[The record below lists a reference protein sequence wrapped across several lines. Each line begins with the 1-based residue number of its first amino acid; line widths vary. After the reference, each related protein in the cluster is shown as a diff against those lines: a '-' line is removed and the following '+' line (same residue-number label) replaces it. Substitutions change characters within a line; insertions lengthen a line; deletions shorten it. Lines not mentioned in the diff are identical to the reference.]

1 MPREKVKEMKYSR
14 IRKYVIILFIIYM
27 ILLFMVLVLKFPT
40 GMTRESIEALLS
52 GGEIVRIKPQ
62 FVPFGTII
70 PYIEQAHELSDWFVK
85 NLACNIIMFM
95 PYGFLYPI
103 VTRKQDCLLIR
114 TVCSACLLSA
124 CIEIIQYITAF
135 GCCDID
141 DIILNTLGALIGFGL
156 YRLVYKIIIN
166 LTVFQEKEGK

>member
-1 MPREKVKEMKYSR
+1 MSYNK
-14 IRKYVIILFIIYM
+14 IRKYVIILFVIYM
-27 ILLFMVLVLKFPT
+27 ILLFMVLILKFPT
-40 GMTRESIEALLS
+40 GMISESVQAWIG
-52 GGEIVRIKPQ
+52 GGEIIRLKPQ

-124 CIEIIQYITAF
+124 GIEITQYITAF

-141 DIILNTLGALIGFGL
+141 DVILNTLGAVIGFGI
-156 YRLVYKIIIN
+156 YRAVYKKIIN
-166 LTVFQEKEGK
+166 FIVFQKREKN

>member
-1 MPREKVKEMKYSR
+1 MSYNK
-14 IRKYVIILFIIYM
+14 IRKYVIILFVIYM
-27 ILLFMVLVLKFPT
+27 ILLFMVLILKFPT
-40 GMTRESIEALLS
+40 GMISESVQAWI
-52 GGEIVRIKPQ
+52 GGDEIIRLKPQ

-124 CIEIIQYITAF
+124 GIEITQYITAF

-141 DIILNTLGALIGFGL
+141 DVILNTLGAVIGFGI
-156 YRLVYKIIIN
+156 YRAVYKKMIN
-166 LTVFQEKEGK
+166 LIVFQKREKN